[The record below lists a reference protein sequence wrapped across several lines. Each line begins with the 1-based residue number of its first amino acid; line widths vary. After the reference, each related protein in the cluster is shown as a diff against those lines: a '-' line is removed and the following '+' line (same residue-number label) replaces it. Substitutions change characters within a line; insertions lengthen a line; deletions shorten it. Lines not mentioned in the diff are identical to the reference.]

1 MMAAK
6 LATSDLEI
14 KPFLTKGSGVKNSVY
29 DVTNKVL
36 FSDSNNITDLLS

>member
-14 KPFLTKGSGVKNSVY
+14 KPFLNKGSGVKISVY

-36 FSDSNNITDLLS
+36 LSDSNNIIDLLS